1 MARNRIKVTRED
13 ATGFD
18 KVVRPVRDRSD
29 YTTLKPDALEAFE
42 KKRRP
47 SIQPQSAHETTTETD
62 SRESENRTPLHQEA
76 QKGEDMPLQEPVV
89 QLAVDKPDA
98 ELGMKADSSAQP
110 DMKTDAAETVDLR
123 LPPRGRPK
131 NVKSISLR
139 LRVLKRHVEPLS
151 KLEAAGV
158 ELGNVFRTAYH
169 GMSDVHFEAR
179 YIPQVSEPSGPARL
193 SHYIRPTVEIEV
205 INAIESQVRGGKSAS
220 RASLLLGQVEPKW
233 FSNLDNAIKEFSK

>member
-18 KVVRPVRDRSD
+18 KVVKPVRDRTD

-47 SIQPQSAHETTTETD
+47 SIQTQSTHEKATETGHHQSD
-62 SRESENRTPLHQEA
+62 DKAPLHQEA
-76 QKGEDMPLQEPVV
+76 QTRENMSLQQPV
-89 QLAVDKPDA
+89 AKPSVDKPGA
-98 ELGMKADSSAQP
+98 EQGLKADGSIQP
-110 DMKTDAAETVDLR
+110 DMKTDAVETVDLC

-158 ELGNVFRTAYH
+158 ELSNVFRIAYRR
-169 GMSDVHFEAR
+169 MPTVRFEAR
-179 YIPQVSEPSGPARL
+179 YIPQVAEPSGPARL
-193 SHYIRPTVEIEV
+193 SHYIRPAVEIEV

-220 RASLLLGQVEPKW
+220 RASLLLGQLEPVW

>member
-29 YTTLKPDALEAFE
+29 YTTLKPDALDAFE

-47 SIQPQSAHETTTETD
+47 SIQPQSPDGTTSETD
-62 SRESENRTPLHQEA
+62 SHESKIENPLHQEVLT
-76 QKGEDMPLQEPVV
+76 GEGMPLQEPVV
-89 QLAVDKPDA
+89 QQTVDKSDDEPGVKVDSSSKYDRTPDA
-98 ELGMKADSSAQP
+98 AGK
-110 DMKTDAAETVDLR
+110 VDLR

-131 NVKSISLR
+131 NLKSISLR
-139 LRVLKRHVEPLS
+139 LRVLNRHVEPLS
-151 KLEAAGV
+151 RLEAAGV
-158 ELGNVFRTAYH
+158 DLGNVFRTAYR
-169 GMSDVHFEAR
+169 GMPDVRFEAR

-193 SHYIRPTVEIEV
+193 SYYIRPTVELEV

-220 RASLLLGQVEPKW
+220 RASLLLGQVEPAW
-233 FSNLDNAIKEFSK
+233 FSHLDNAIKEFSE

>member
-47 SIQPQSAHETTTETD
+47 SIQPQSAHGTTTETD
-62 SRESENRTPLHQEA
+62 SHESESRTPLLQEA
-76 QKGEDMPLQEPVV
+76 KKGEGMPLQEPVV
-89 QLAVDKPDA
+89 QPTVDKLDAEPGVNTDGSAQFDMTPDA
-98 ELGMKADSSAQP
+98 AGK
-110 DMKTDAAETVDLR
+110 VDLR

-131 NVKSISLR
+131 NLKSISLR
-139 LRVLKRHVEPLS
+139 LRVLNRHVEPLS
-151 KLEAAGV
+151 RLEAAGV
-158 ELGNVFRTAYH
+158 DLGNVFRTAYR
-169 GMSDVHFEAR
+169 GMPDVRFEAR
-179 YIPQVSEPSGPARL
+179 YIPQISEPSGPARL
-193 SHYIRPTVEIEV
+193 SYYIRPTVELEV

-220 RASLLLGQVEPKW
+220 RASLLLGQVEPAW
-233 FSNLDNAIKEFSK
+233 FSHLDNAIKEFSE